1 MDQSDLLAGIL
12 VSVCGIFKRLLSL
25 QISLKLLPEFV
36 GHLALS
42 DDLFPLLF
50 GQSFVLTQLLLN
62 TS

>member
-12 VSVCGIFKRLLSL
+12 VSVGGIFKRLLSL

-42 DDLFPLLF
+42 DDLLPLLF
-50 GQSFVLTQLLLN
+50 GQCFVLSQLLLD

>member
-12 VSVCGIFKRLLSL
+12 VSVGGIFKRLLSL

-36 GHLALS
+36 GHLALC
-42 DDLFPLLF
+42 DDLFPLLV
-50 GQSFVLTQLLLN
+50 GQCFVLTQLLLD

>member
-1 MDQSDLLAGIL
+1 MDQSDLLACIL
-12 VSVCGIFKRLLSL
+12 ISVGGIFIRLLSL

-42 DDLFPLLF
+42 DDLLPLLV
-50 GQSFVLTQLLLN
+50 GQCFVLTQLLLN